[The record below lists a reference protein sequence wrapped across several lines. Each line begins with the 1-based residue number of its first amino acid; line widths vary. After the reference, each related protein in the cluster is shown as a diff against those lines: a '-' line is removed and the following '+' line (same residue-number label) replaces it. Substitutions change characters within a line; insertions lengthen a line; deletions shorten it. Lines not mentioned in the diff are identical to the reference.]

1 MPRKIREL
9 RRDLHQ
15 AGWTIDHQTGSHQR
29 WRHSLVPNH
38 DITLAGADGADAKP
52 YMERDVQEAVR
63 RAKAAE
69 AAKKQQEAQQKQKGN
84 QP

>member
-9 RRDLHQ
+9 RRDLRH

-29 WRHSLVPNH
+29 WRHTLVSDL
-38 DITLAGADGADAKP
+38 DITLAGADGDDAKP
-52 YMERDVQEAVR
+52 YMEKDVREAVR
-63 RAKAAE
+63 RAKVAE
-69 AAKKQQEAQQKQKGN
+69 DAQKQKGK